1 MSQGQRK
8 TTVKLTQ
15 VLKKVKLNNY
25 FALWI
30 LEARM

>member
-1 MSQGQRK
+1 MSEGQRK
-8 TTVKLTQ
+8 TMAKLTQ

-30 LEARM
+30 LEAHM